1 MNLGHLIF
9 RYNPYFTGFKS
20 TKAIQLKDSQ
30 MNKKTCILL
39 SVIIGGMLLIPSFSF
54 AAKSTFTITIKDHQF
69 SPKELVIPA
78 NEKVK
83 LIIENLDPTAEE
95 FESYDLNREKIVT
108 GNGEIILFIGPL
120 KPGEYK
126 YFGEF
131 HEDTAQGIII
141 ADIMTEKK

>member
-1 MNLGHLIF
+1 M
-9 RYNPYFTGFKS
+9 
-20 TKAIQLKDSQ
+20 D
-30 MNKKTCILL
+30 KKTRIVLFL
-39 SVIIGGMLLIPSFSF
+39 IVGSMLAIPSLSF
-54 AAKSTFTITIKDHQF
+54 AARPTFTITIKNHEF
-69 SPKELVIPA
+69 SPKELIVPA

-83 LIIENLDPTAEE
+83 LIIENQDPTAEE

-108 GNGEIILFIGPL
+108 GGGKITIFIGPL

-141 ADIMTEKK
+141 ATVTEEEK

>member
-1 MNLGHLIF
+1 MNI
-9 RYNPYFTGFKS
+9 
-20 TKAIQLKDSQ
+20 
-30 MNKKTCILL
+30 KKVLLL
-39 SVIIGGMLLIPSFSF
+39 SMITISFILTPCLSF
-54 AAKSTFTITIKDHQF
+54 ANKPVFTITIKDHQF
-69 SPKELVIPA
+69 SPKELIVPA

-83 LIIENLDPTAEE
+83 LIIENQDSTAEE

-108 GNGEIILFIGPL
+108 GNGKITIFIGPL

-141 ADIMTEKK
+141 AATTIKEK

>member
-1 MNLGHLIF
+1 
-9 RYNPYFTGFKS
+9 
-20 TKAIQLKDSQ
+20 
-30 MNKKTCILL
+30 MNKKTFILSIL
-39 SVIIGGMLLIPSFSF
+39 VVGSIFLNPCFSY
-54 AAKSTFTITIKDHQF
+54 AKRAVYTITIKDHLF
-69 SPKELVIPA
+69 SPKELIVPA

-83 LIIENLDPTAEE
+83 LIIDNQDPTAEE

-108 GNGEIILFIGPL
+108 GNGKITVFIGPL

-141 ADIMTEKK
+141 AATNAEDQ

>member
-1 MNLGHLIF
+1 MNI
-9 RYNPYFTGFKS
+9 
-20 TKAIQLKDSQ
+20 
-30 MNKKTCILL
+30 KTHFLL
-39 SVIIGGMLLIPSFSF
+39 SMIMGCLLLLPSLSF
-54 AAKSTFTITIKDHQF
+54 AAKPTFTITIKDHQF
-69 SPKELVIPA
+69 SPKELIIPA

-83 LIIENLDPTAEE
+83 LIIENQDPTAEE

-108 GNGEIILFIGPL
+108 GNGKITIFIGPL

-141 ADIMTEKK
+141 AAIDTEEK

>member
-1 MNLGHLIF
+1 
-9 RYNPYFTGFKS
+9 
-20 TKAIQLKDSQ
+20 
-30 MNKKTCILL
+30 MNKKICLLL
-39 SVIIGGMLLIPSFSF
+39 SLIMGCMLLAPPFSF
-54 AAKSTFTITIKDHQF
+54 AVKPTFTITIKDHQF

-83 LIIENLDPTAEE
+83 LIIENQDPTAEE

-108 GNGEIILFIGPL
+108 GNGKITIFIGPL

-141 ADIMTEKK
+141 ATTTTKEK